1 MGWWRRP
8 YGVLGSAAL
17 AAWASVSAAEPTSVS
32 PEAAIRAALSEWALA
47 FNAGDTG
54 AVCGLFAP
62 ELRYDYRGF
71 PERGF
76 EEVCGQLHASL
87 ADPTRKYAYDLTI
100 KEIMVSGDLAAV
112 RLVWTLT
119 VRRPGEIGGTASH
132 EPGLDLFR
140 RQPDGSW
147 KIVRY
152 LAYEE

>member
-1 MGWWRRP
+1 MGRWRLR
-8 YGVLGSAAL
+8 GVTCAAAFLAWMPASSADPAVGSAQ
-17 AAWASVSAAEPTSVS
+17 E
-32 PEAAIRAALSEWALA
+32 AIRAALSDWALA
-47 FNAGDTG
+47 FNAGDSG

-71 PERGF
+71 AERGF
-76 EEVCGQLHASL
+76 EDVCGQLQASL
-87 ADPTRKYAYDLTI
+87 ADPNRKYSYDLTI

-119 VRRPGEIGGTASH
+119 VKRPGQMGGIASH
-132 EPGLDLFR
+132 EPGLDIFR

-152 LAYEE
+152 IAYEE